1 VPHAALSQE
10 HAMNIFRSGKQ
21 QSRMVHL
28 DRSQPLAFHLSP
40 GSAVY
45 AINGLLW
52 VTQEGLVD
60 DIVLESGQRFDVRHD
75 GLIVA
80 SAVDE
85 PALAYLSVD
94 DSTAPGMIAMT
105 PGLVQALHRRA
116 SELRRQELAR
126 WARLIQHYLVRVVR
140 RFKAVWRRTKWSPA
154 L

>member
-1 VPHAALSQE
+1 
-10 HAMNIFRSGKQ
+10 MKIFGSRKE
-21 QSRMVHL
+21 QSRLLDL
-28 DRSQPLAFHLSP
+28 DRNQPLAFHLSP

-85 PALAYLSVD
+85 AALAYLSVD
-94 DSTAPGMIAMT
+94 DSTAPGMISTT
-105 PGLVQALHRRA
+105 PALVQAVQRRA
-116 SELRRQELAR
+116 LELRRQELAR
-126 WARLIQHYLVRVVR
+126 WARLIQHHIVRAIR
-140 RFKAVWRRTKWSPA
+140 RLKTAWRRRKWSPA

>member
-1 VPHAALSQE
+1 
-10 HAMNIFRSGKQ
+10 MNIFGSRKE
-21 QSRMVHL
+21 QSRLVRL
-28 DRSQPLAFHLSP
+28 NRNQPLAFHLSH

-60 DIVLESGQRFDVRHD
+60 DIVLESGQWFDVRHD

-80 SAVDE
+80 SAVDQ

-105 PGLVQALHRRA
+105 PGLAQALRRRA
-116 SELRRQELAR
+116 LELRRQEVRR
-126 WARLIQHYLVRVVR
+126 WARWVQHYIVRAIR
-140 RFKAVWRRTKWSPA
+140 RFKTVRARRKWSPA